1 MKKINRSCY
10 EIISFLNARNGS
22 MYAFE
27 ALDRMKKQAL
37 ENQKEV
43 EKYLEK
49 NKLQNCIN
57 SDNYYLLLYC
67 VVFKEELITSDILNI
82 IINNCDN
89 KILPF
94 LHILMMNS
102 KLSDEIVLKIIK
114 KIEEIDS
121 DRKNSVSLGYLP
133 FDYRYHILKREE
145 ISDELKEKILSTY
158 DDIEYIKQEI
168 YIDLDNELGE
178 NGINLDVWDVPDEII
193 SKYPELKDQK
203 RALESIHNYQNQK
216 RKIYE

>member
-1 MKKINRSCY
+1 MENINKSCY
-10 EIISFLNARNGS
+10 EIISFLNARKSS
-22 MYAFE
+22 MYSYE
-27 ALDRMKKQAL
+27 ALEKMRKIAL

-43 EKYLEK
+43 EKYLEE
-49 NKLQNCIN
+49 NKLKDYIN

-67 VVFKEELITSDILNI
+67 VEFKEKLITYDILNI
-82 IINNCDN
+82 IIDNCDN

-94 LHILMMNS
+94 LTILMMNG
-102 KLSDEIVLKIIK
+102 KLNDEIVLKIIK
-114 KIEEIDS
+114 KMEEIDS
-121 DRKNSVSLGYLP
+121 DRKTCVSLGYLP

-145 ISDELKEKILSTY
+145 ISDEVKEKVLSTY

-178 NGINLDVWDVPDEII
+178 KGISLNVWDVPDEII
-193 SKYPELKDQK
+193 SRFPELKDQK